1 MKVAFA
7 RKGQVLVVRLSGE
20 LDEHAALGAR
30 TSIDD
35 RLRRGG
41 QHLLF
46 DFRKLTFMDS
56 TGIGLILGRYKEIHP
71 VGGMLAYF
79 GADKQVQR
87 LLKISGLLRIGKLYA
102 TEEEALLALKKE
114 GGSKG

>member
-1 MKVAFA
+1 MKVSFSQ
-7 RKGQVLVVRLSGE
+7 KGQVLTVRLCGE
-20 LDEHAALGAR
+20 LDEHAAPQVR
-30 TSIDD
+30 TSIDH

-71 VGGMLAYF
+71 VGGKLAYF
-79 GADKQVQR
+79 GADRQVQR
-87 LLKISGLLRIGKLYA
+87 LLKIAGLLRIGKLYP
-102 TEEEALLALKKE
+102 TEEEAISGINKE
-114 GGSKG
+114 GGGKG

>member
-7 RKGQVLVVRLSGE
+7 RKGQVLIVRLSGE
-20 LDEHAALGAR
+20 LDEHTALETR

-46 DFRKLTFMDS
+46 DFRKLSFMDS

-71 VGGMLAYF
+71 AGGSLAYF
-79 GADKQVQR
+79 GADKPVQR
-87 LLKISGLLRIGKLYA
+87 LLKISGLLRIGKLYT
-102 TEEEALLALKKE
+102 TEEDALLALKKE